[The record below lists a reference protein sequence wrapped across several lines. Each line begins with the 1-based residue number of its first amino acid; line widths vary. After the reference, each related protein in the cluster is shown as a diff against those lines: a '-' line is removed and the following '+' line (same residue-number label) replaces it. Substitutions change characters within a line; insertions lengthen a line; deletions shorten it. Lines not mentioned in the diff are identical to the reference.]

1 MDLKIEINIY
11 AREKTPKNSK
21 ESGLKKN
28 KKPQTSKLALSNN

>member
-21 ESGLKKN
+21 ESGLKEK
-28 KKPQTSKLALSNN
+28 